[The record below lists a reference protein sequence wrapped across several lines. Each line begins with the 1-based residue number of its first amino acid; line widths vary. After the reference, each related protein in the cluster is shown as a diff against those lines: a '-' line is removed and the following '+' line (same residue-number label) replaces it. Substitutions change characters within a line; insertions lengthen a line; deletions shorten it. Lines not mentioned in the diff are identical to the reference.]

1 MRPDVAPAAGEH
13 AGAPGGLGGAE
24 ADEDVV
30 QQLVGEAADAVLA
43 GAAAALIFTHRSR
56 ID

>member
-1 MRPDVAPAAGEH
+1 MRPDVAPAAGQH

-24 ADEDVV
+24 ANENVV
-30 QQLVGEAADAVLA
+30 QQLVWEATDAVLA
-43 GAAAALIFTHRSR
+43 AAAAALVFTHRSR